1 MALCVPV
8 ISPSWG
14 TAGAGLHEQLRPKE
28 LRASEQK
35 KKKTCKAGRRGERR
49 EGVLG
54 FRLVC
59 EASQE
64 DEQERSRGA
73 SAAIWQQPPAEIVK
87 ILGQKVWGRKLP
99 PGALVAVVREV
110 WSSGWHTMMAQLA
123 PSDEQKGFKR
133 LNSQFRSRPIT
144 PAQSGRYHLYAA
156 FTCPWA
162 HRCAIVHV
170 LKGLEDAVPLSI
182 AVPGSTGLWE
192 FKPQKFLDKPEGTLT
207 PTADRATGKRRLVDV
222 YQSQVGGYNGR
233 STVPMFWDSMEN
245 RVVNNESADIIEIL
259 NADFNHLARNPGLDL
274 APPHLKADID
284 RWNQIIYSNVNN
296 GVYRCGFAQGQSAY
310 NSAVESLFETL
321 DMLDQHLT
329 TSRYLCGDSLTLA
342 DIRLFTTLFRF
353 DPVYQILFKCT
364 KQKLA
369 EYHSLD
375 GYMRDIYQVP
385 GVASTCDLPAIM
397 DGYYKVLFPL
407 NPGGICPTVPRC
419 SDSSALLRPHNRQ
432 SMLVNIV

>member
-1 MALCVPV
+1 MAAAACRDCED
-8 ISPSWG
+8 SG
-14 TAGAGLHEQLRPKE
+14 AEGMGAQTA
-28 LRASEQK
+28 S
-35 KKKTCKAGRRGERR
+35 
-49 EGVLG
+49 
-54 FRLVC
+54 
-59 EASQE
+59 
-64 DEQERSRGA
+64 
-73 SAAIWQQPPAEIVK
+73 
-87 ILGQKVWGRKLP
+87 
-99 PGALVAVVREV
+99 GALVAVVREV

-123 PSDEQKGFKR
+123 PSDEQKDSRGLIASSAADPSHLRRAAATICTLRSHALGHTDCFNVLALLVPQRDGRKTTLWR
-133 LNSQFRSRPIT
+133 LLPSLTKPRMAGMIIMS
-144 PAQSGRYHLYAA
+144 
-156 FTCPWA
+156 
-162 HRCAIVHV
+162 RCAIVHV

-192 FKPQKFLDKPEGTLT
+192 FKPQKFLDKPEGMLT